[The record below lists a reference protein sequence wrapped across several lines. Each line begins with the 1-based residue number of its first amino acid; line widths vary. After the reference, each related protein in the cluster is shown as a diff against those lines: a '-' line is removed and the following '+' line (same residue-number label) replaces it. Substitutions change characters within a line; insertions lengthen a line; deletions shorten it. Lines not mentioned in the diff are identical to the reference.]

1 MKFDSV
7 EDGIHGAGDGG
18 HDEDGLLQDGS
29 EMEAEEGSDFQKQV
43 AGERRDDETDGAAD
57 PGIDV
62 LKDDGAPMDLDAES
76 EHDDGDEGIG
86 TVFKDR
92 PEEDLCHVEAG
103 EFDGE
108 DGDKGVD
115 DGHVEDDRDRV
126 TRRQSP
132 FAGLIEAYR
141 IQRHIHLYEEDGGA
155 GARLCEVGRLPI
167 DDVGGIAEDESDQ
180 GDADVAVIGKHGA
193 IFEAL
198 DLADGHPAEFSV
210 GPGGKGDEEHLHE
223 CHEEDVQERHVDF
236 RDVDAVEN
244 EAREYDEEGELIERN
259 DIQMVADVQEV
270 ADGDED
276 QKRQDVIR
284 NDLQES
290 HGCLLTWKPG
300 KGSGRGK
307 AQGEG

>member
-43 AGERRDDETDGAAD
+43 AGERRDDETDGAAG
-57 PGIDV
+57 PGINV
-62 LKDDGAPMDLDAES
+62 SKDDGTPMDLDAEG

-108 DGDKGVD
+108 DGDEGVD
-115 DGHVEDDRDRV
+115 DGHVEDDGEGV

-132 FAGLIEAYR
+132 FTGLIEAYR
-141 IQRHIHLYEEDGGA
+141 IQRHIHLHEEDGGA

-167 DDVGGIAEDESDQ
+167 DDVGGIAEDEGDQ

-193 IFEAL
+193 VFEAL
-198 DLADGHPAEFSV
+198 DLPNGHPAEFPV
-210 GPGGKGDEEHLHE
+210 GPGGQCDENHLHE
-223 CHEEDVQERHVDF
+223 RHEEDVQECHVDF
-236 RDVDAVEN
+236 CDVDAVEN
-244 EAREYDEEGELIERN
+244 EARQHDEEGELIERD
-259 DIQMVADVQEV
+259 DIEMVSEIEQV

-276 QKRQDVIR
+276 QKRHDIVR

-290 HGCLLTWKPG
+290 HVCLLIGKPG
-300 KGSGRGK
+300 REAGRRK